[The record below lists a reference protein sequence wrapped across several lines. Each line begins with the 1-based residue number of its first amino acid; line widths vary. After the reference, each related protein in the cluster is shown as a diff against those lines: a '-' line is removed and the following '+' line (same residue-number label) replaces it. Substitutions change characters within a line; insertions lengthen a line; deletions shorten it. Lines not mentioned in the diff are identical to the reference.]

1 MLLKT
6 EWHCRDRSNGEPRER
21 RRRIEV
27 DMLRSS
33 VKKLRYGPL
42 LIVFPT
48 VLLVLGLSMH
58 ADYHFRVPIALL
70 LVISAGVATLTT
82 P

>member
-1 MLLKT
+1 
-6 EWHCRDRSNGEPRER
+6 
-21 RRRIEV
+21 
-27 DMLRSS
+27 MLRSS

>member
-1 MLLKT
+1 M
-6 EWHCRDRSNGEPRER
+6 WQ
-21 RRRIEV
+21 
-27 DMLRSS
+27 SS
-33 VKKLRYGPL
+33 VKKLRYEPL
-42 LIVFPT
+42 LMVLPT

-58 ADYHFRVPIALL
+58 AEYHFRVPIALL